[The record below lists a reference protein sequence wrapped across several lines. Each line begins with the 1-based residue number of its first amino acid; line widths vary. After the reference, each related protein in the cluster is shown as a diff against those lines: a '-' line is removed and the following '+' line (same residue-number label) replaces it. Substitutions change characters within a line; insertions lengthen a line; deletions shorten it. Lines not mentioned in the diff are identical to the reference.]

1 MEVLLECD
9 SNLNKANFYER
20 RAEVALKNIS
30 KHIHLLEKNYTD
42 AVTCLRN
49 AIGFLESAQAELP
62 EIDDER
68 SICDLRLSELHRRL
82 EMIRP
87 YRFLK
92 SCHFDEK
99 RTFGATPPITN
110 FLDRKLS
117 VPLLRTNHGSCVAD
131 WDPEHSDWTFCRP
144 LPAGADT
151 ACLAKKYPKSQD
163 QLLEES
169 SVRIRELTK
178 MVDDLSEQLNDARKR
193 AADEFSQRLNI
204 EAELL
209 ACQLDYRTSLS
220 NSMYAGY
227 STSARYTPCNSMTQ
241 SLSVGNPPSE
251 FNSCDLPSK
260 SHPQLPASLPSTP
273 S

>member
-1 MEVLLECD
+1 MSSGAVCGVC
-9 SNLNKANFYER
+9 ANFYER

-30 KHIHLLEKNYTD
+30 KYIHLLEKNYTD
-42 AVTCLRN
+42 AVACLRN

-62 EIDDER
+62 EMDDER

-82 EMIRP
+82 ELMRP

-99 RTFGATPPITN
+99 HALGTAALNTA

-117 VPLLRTNHGSCVAD
+117 TPLLRTTNGPCVAD
-131 WDPEHSDWTFCRP
+131 WDPEHSDWTFCRT
-144 LPAGADT
+144 LSTGAD
-151 ACLAKKYPKSQD
+151 AVCLAKKYPKSQD

-169 SVRIRELTK
+169 SIRIRELTK
-178 MVDDLSEQLNDARKR
+178 MVDDLSEQLNDAKKR

-227 STSARYTPCNSMTQ
+227 LTSSKYTPCNSMTQ
-241 SLSVGNPPSE
+241 SFSFGNPPSE
-251 FNSCDLPSK
+251 LNPCDLPSK
-260 SHPQLPASLPSTP
+260 QLPISLSSTP